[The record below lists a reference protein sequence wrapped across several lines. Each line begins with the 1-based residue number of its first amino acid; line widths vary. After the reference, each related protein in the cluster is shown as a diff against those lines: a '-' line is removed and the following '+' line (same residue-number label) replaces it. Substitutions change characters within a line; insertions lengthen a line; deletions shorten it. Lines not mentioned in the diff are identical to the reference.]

1 METSAFTGG
10 GNVFADTPSARDR
23 DETGPRNDVFVR
35 LEQMANAVAISTD
48 AVSNRRSTSGGVHSV
63 DPLAAGRRIAAMTP
77 VAERD
82 ALYAEQRRLALKKVN
97 DSLTPAEERRLK
109 IVRWNIDRI
118 EDAEFGPA
126 LDLLDKR
133 ANMVDKVATSV
144 QAFLT
149 EVQKRRRW

>member
-1 METSAFTGG
+1 
-10 GNVFADTPSARDR
+10 
-23 DETGPRNDVFVR
+23 
-35 LEQMANAVAISTD
+35 
-48 AVSNRRSTSGGVHSV
+48 
-63 DPLAAGRRIAAMTP
+63 MTP

-97 DSLTPAEERRLK
+97 ESLTPAEDRRLK

-133 ANMVDKVATSV
+133 ANLVDQVATSV
-144 QAFLT
+144 QAFLA

>member
-1 METSAFTGG
+1 
-10 GNVFADTPSARDR
+10 
-23 DETGPRNDVFVR
+23 
-35 LEQMANAVAISTD
+35 MANAAASSTD
-48 AVSNRRSTSGGVHSV
+48 AVSTPRPTTGGARPV
-63 DPLAAGRRIAAMTP
+63 DPLAAGRRIASMTP

-97 DSLTPAEERRLK
+97 ESLTPAEDRRLK

-133 ANMVDKVATSV
+133 ANLVDQVATSV
-144 QAFLT
+144 QAFLA